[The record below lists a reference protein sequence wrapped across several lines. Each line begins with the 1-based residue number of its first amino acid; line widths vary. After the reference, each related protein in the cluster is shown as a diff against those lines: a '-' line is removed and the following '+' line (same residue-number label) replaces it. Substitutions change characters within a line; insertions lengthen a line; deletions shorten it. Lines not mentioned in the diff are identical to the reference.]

1 MANAQAVAA
10 PRAYPYLV
18 LALGL
23 FTASIGLILVRMALN
38 NGLPPMVTSSIR
50 MGIALL
56 VFTPIVLRRYLPV
69 IRQLK
74 RRDWLRLAFAGLLFA
89 GDLTLFSE
97 SIRHTSILLAAVIG
111 GLSPLWTALL
121 ERLVLKTPLHRM
133 IYIGL
138 TMALAGSLLIAVAGS
153 SNSEGLGP
161 NPLLGGVM
169 ALCSGLS
176 ASAYLVL
183 ARSLRPNIPLVPYMW
198 MIFGFATSIVLVV
211 AFFAGVRFT
220 GYPAEG
226 YMWVGLAAIVSQLVA
241 HPSFNY
247 AVGYLSPT
255 FISISAHS
263 ITVMASIMAYI
274 FFQEVPGVGQL
285 IGSAIILAGVSL
297 AITGQTETKSK

>member
-1 MANAQAVAA
+1 LANAQVVAA
-10 PRAYPYLV
+10 PRTYPYLV

-23 FTASIGLILVRMALN
+23 FTASVGLILVRMALN
-38 NGLPPMVTSSIR
+38 HGLPPMVTSSLR

-69 IRQLK
+69 IRQIT
-74 RRDWLRLAFAGLLFA
+74 RREWLQLAFAGLLFA

-97 SIRHTSILLAAVIG
+97 SIQHTSILLAAVIG

-138 TMALAGSLLIAVAGS
+138 TMALAGSVLITVSGG

-161 NPLLGGVM
+161 NPLLGGLM

-183 ARSLRPNIPLVPYMW
+183 ARSFRPRIPLVPYMW
-198 MIFGFATSIVLVV
+198 MIFGFATSIVLVI

-220 GYPAEG
+220 GYPVEG
-226 YMWVGLAAIVSQLVA
+226 YMWVVLAALVSQLVA

-285 IGSAIILAGVSL
+285 IGSAVILAGVSL
-297 AITGQTETKSK
+297 AITGQTGSKST